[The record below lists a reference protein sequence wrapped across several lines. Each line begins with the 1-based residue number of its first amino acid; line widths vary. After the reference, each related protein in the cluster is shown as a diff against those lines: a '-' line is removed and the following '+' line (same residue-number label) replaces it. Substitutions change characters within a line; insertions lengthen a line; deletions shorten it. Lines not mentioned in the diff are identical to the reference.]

1 MDQKFDQRSIISRNK
16 LSKWEIPL
24 IYGLALLITI
34 IAWIYFEIQGY
45 PQVVT
50 AKETLTYVTPAIY
63 MIPIFFP
70 LGILLGEVSWNSYQ
84 IKDHKYVIINLGG
97 LTVIATVSVLR
108 LISKIPLSG
117 HSLILSYYIMQE
129 LITNQSRYI
138 FRVMVGFSILL
149 LTSFYKIFLW
159 QDPVT
164 LFLGLIGGI
173 LIWGTVISLCKKF
186 NSL

>member
-1 MDQKFDQRSIISRNK
+1 MNQKFDQRSMISREK
-16 LSKWEIPL
+16 SSKWEIL
-24 IYGLALLITI
+24 FIYGFGSSITI
-34 IAWIYFEIQGY
+34 IAWIYFETQGY
-45 PQVVT
+45 PPVVT
-50 AKETLTYVTPAIY
+50 AKETLTSVTPAIY

-70 LGILLGEVSWNSYQ
+70 LGILLGEISWKWYQ
-84 IKDHKYVIINLGG
+84 IRDHKNAIINLGG
-97 LTVIATVSVLR
+97 LTAIATVSVFR
-108 LISKIPLSG
+108 LIFKIPLSG
-117 HSLILSYYIMQE
+117 HSLILIYYIMHE

-149 LTSFYKIFLW
+149 LTLFYKIILW

-164 LFLGLIGGI
+164 LFFGLLGGV